1 MSKIYME
8 TENLLGKTVL
18 LAPILPLREQ
28 NTVPLMLI
36 KPRRG
41 IIWDWALGSGA
52 ASAAMTTKT
61 KSANFKAMATI
72 LLEKIHLL
80 NLN

>member
-1 MSKIYME
+1 ME
-8 TENLLGKTVL
+8 TGILLGKTVL

-36 KPRRG
+36 KPGRRPS
-41 IIWDWALGSGA
+41 WDWALGSEA
-52 ASAAMTTKT
+52 ATAAMTTKT